1 MFCPNCGTSIEDPG
15 KFCPSCGQALPQLS
29 PHQPEQAE
37 VAAVAAVPS
46 WAQTPLPTPEPGPPA
61 EPEIGPAAEPEPGPA
76 TEPEIAAAAAPAPP
90 AWAQTLP
97 PAPAPEVVVPVAPV
111 WAQPIPS
118 APAAPAPGWAQNMPP
133 QAPLAAGAP
142 PWAQAPAA
150 QPPYGAAPYGPPPAA
165 TAPYGA
171 PSAPY
176 GAPPYGAPP
185 PYPALAVAAGGSGR
199 NPTAGLLALIGG
211 AVAIGSALL
220 PWYSV
225 SSDALQT
232 AAWARPIDLTKDLIL
247 ANGYFLIGSAV
258 LAALCGLLMMFG
270 VARSPGAR
278 TLLGLGAI
286 TGAAGIGAV
295 EFSAYSTVADL
306 IKAFGSDNI
315 FYGFGL
321 FVGAGAAAVAGI
333 GGVVALTSKPAAAG
347 STPAST
353 RGLARVVALVL
364 IVAVALGAGAYLLS
378 QNNKAVGPGAS
389 GSLAFGATEQPSTS
403 PGGSASATP
412 GASQSFLTSG
422 YDTREGAIGAY
433 VEQHSV
439 TYAGDCGSPGTGD
452 YCSTLDSAVSDSQ
465 VVYTVGPINSEA
477 VAWLLL
483 QQTDDGLWHVLDQKP
498 FNSSSTSPWQ

>member
-1 MFCPNCGTSIEDPG
+1 MFCPNCGTSIENPG
-15 KFCPSCGQALPQLS
+15 KFCPSCGQALPQLP
-29 PHQPEQAE
+29 PHQHEQPEA
-37 VAAVAAVPS
+37 AAVAAVPS

-61 EPEIGPAAEPEPGPA
+61 EPEIGPPAEPE
-76 TEPEIAAAAAPAPP
+76 ISAAAAPAPP
-90 AWAQTLP
+90 AWAQTPL
-97 PAPAPEVVVPVAPV
+97 PAPAPEVPVPVAPV
-111 WAQPIPS
+111 WAQPTPS
-118 APAAPAPGWAQNMPP
+118 APAAPASGWAQNMPP

-142 PWAQAPAA
+142 AWAQAPAA
-150 QPPYGAAPYGPPPAA
+150 QPPYGAAPYGAPPAA
-165 TAPYGA
+165 TPPYGA
-171 PSAPY
+171 PAAPY

-211 AVAIGSALL
+211 AVAIGSAWL
-220 PWYSV
+220 PWSMA
-225 SSDALQT
+225 SSDPLQT
-232 AAWARPIDLTKDLIL
+232 AAWGKPIEITSSAYGL
-247 ANGYFLIGSAV
+247 ANGNYLIGAGVIAAV
-258 LAALCGLLMMFG
+258 CGLLLMIG
-270 VARSPGAR
+270 VARSPSAR
-278 TLLGLGAI
+278 MILGVGAI
-286 TGAAGIGAV
+286 AGAVGIGAV
-295 EFSAYSTVADL
+295 EFSAYGQVSDQL
-306 IKAFGSDNI
+306 KLFGSDNI

-347 STPAST
+347 STAAST
-353 RGLARVVALVL
+353 QGLARVVALVL
-364 IVAVALGAGAYLLS
+364 IVAVALGAGAYFLS

-403 PGGSASATP
+403 PGGSATATP

-422 YDTREGAIGAY
+422 YSTREEAIGAY

-483 QQTDDGLWHVLDQKP
+483 QQTGDGLWHVLDQKP
-498 FNSSSTSPWQ
+498 FSSSSTSPWQ